1 MQVIHADIVYSE
13 DREHLAVHPDS
24 YIAVEKGVVKGIWP
38 VLPEEYKNA
47 PLTDYGDGVLIPA
60 FFTVSIK
67 SKPVK
72 SAVSEPSSL
81 SSAEFSFCLFQ
92 AA

>member
-38 VLPEEYKNA
+38 VLPEEYRKCSSDRLRGRSA
-47 PLTDYGDGVLIPA
+47 HPCLFGSSCTR
-60 FFTVSIK
+60 T
-67 SKPVK
+67 
-72 SAVSEPSSL
+72 AVSEQRARNGPSACGL
-81 SSAEFSFCLFQ
+81 AG
-92 AA
+92 